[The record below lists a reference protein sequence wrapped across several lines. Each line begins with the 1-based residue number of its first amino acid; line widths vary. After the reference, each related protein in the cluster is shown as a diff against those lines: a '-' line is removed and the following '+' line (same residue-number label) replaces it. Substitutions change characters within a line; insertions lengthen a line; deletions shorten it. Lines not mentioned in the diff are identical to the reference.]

1 MYKEVILTGIKFYSE
16 KETLKKIKVDKENW
30 IKFYI
35 DETNNEKWIEEY
47 HYLKCWEETLR
58 N

>member
-1 MYKEVILTGIKFYSE
+1 MYKEVILTG
-16 KETLKKIKVDKENW
+16 

-47 HYLKCWEETLR
+47 QFPEMLGGDFPQLRLLKKFPWGIIP
-58 N
+58 